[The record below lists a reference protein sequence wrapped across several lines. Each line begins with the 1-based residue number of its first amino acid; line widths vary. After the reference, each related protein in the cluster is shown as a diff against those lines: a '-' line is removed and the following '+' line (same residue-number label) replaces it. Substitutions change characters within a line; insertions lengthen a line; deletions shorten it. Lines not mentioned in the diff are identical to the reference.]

1 VARLWLWIWLWL
13 IIIAFALAA
22 GRRPESSS
30 AYPWAFNPGCT
41 KTKLELNSGHSFTP
55 QFPTTSSAFAAG
67 NIPFYIIGYF
77 KVNPLLASFYNTIW
91 PLAQPSISDS
101 IIIKA
106 IIITAV
112 ALHASPDC
120 VLIGLAQ
127 AIVCLGA
134 PYLVF
139 LLRLHSKEPSDQH
152 A

>member
-1 VARLWLWIWLWL
+1 M
-13 IIIAFALAA
+13 
-22 GRRPESSS
+22 
-30 AYPWAFNPGCT
+30 

-67 NIPFYIIGYF
+67 NIIGHF
-77 KVNPLLASFYNTIW
+77 KVNPFLASFYNTVW

-127 AIVCLGA
+127 AIVCFGA